1 MYDDILVATDGS
13 EATLGAITNA
23 LSLAD
28 AYGATV
34 HALYVVDMRAISV
47 DNEGFDDDP
56 VIDLLLDR
64 GERATGEIRRR
75 AESRG
80 LDVVTKVDPGTPA
93 SRIRGYAADNGI
105 DLVSMGTR
113 GRSGIERHLLGS
125 VAERVLRKSPV
136 PVLTTRAAATS
147 RDTSYDEIL
156 LPVDGSD
163 AAANAADHAFD
174 VAAQY
179 DATVHALSVID
190 SGLVRS
196 RDLLGSL
203 ESESESA
210 VEAAKTRGR
219 DAGVGVVGEVWKGT
233 PDRCLTEYAAEHG
246 VDLLVTGAHR
256 KRGLDRFLHRNA
268 VERVVRTADCP
279 VLTVPE
285 PAGE

>member
-13 EATLGAITNA
+13 EATLGAVTNA
-23 LSLAD
+23 LSLAE

-56 VIDLLLDR
+56 VIDLLFDR
-64 GERATGEIRRR
+64 GERATSEIRRR
-75 AESRG
+75 AEKRG
-80 LDVVTKVDPGTPA
+80 LNVVTEVDPGTPA

-105 DLVSMGTR
+105 DLISMGTR
-113 GRSGIERHLLGS
+113 GRSGISRHLLGS
-125 VAERVLRKSPV
+125 VAERVLRKSTI
-136 PVLTTRAAATS
+136 PVLTTRAAASS
-147 RDTSYDEIL
+147 RDTTYDEIL
-156 LPVDGSD
+156 LPVDGSG

-174 VAAQY
+174 IAARY

-196 RDLLGSL
+196 RDLLASL
-203 ESESESA
+203 ERESESA
-210 VEAAKTRGR
+210 VETIKARGR
-219 DAGVGVVGEVWKGT
+219 EAGVDVVSEVWTGT
-233 PDRCLTEYAAEHG
+233 PERSLTEYAEERG
-246 VDLLVTGAHR
+246 VDMLVTGAHR

-268 VERVVRTADCP
+268 VEGVVRTADCP

-285 PAGE
+285 PNDD

>member
-1 MYDDILVATDGS
+1 VYDDILVATDGS
-13 EATLGAITNA
+13 EATLGAVTNA
-23 LSLAD
+23 LSLAE

-56 VIDLLLDR
+56 VIDLLFDR

-75 AESRG
+75 AEKRG
-80 LDVVTKVDPGTPA
+80 LDVVTEVDPGTPA

-105 DLVSMGTR
+105 DLISMGTR
-113 GRSGIERHLLGS
+113 GRSGIQRHLLGS
-125 VAERVLRKSPV
+125 VAERVLRKSTV
-136 PVLTTRAAATS
+136 PVLTTRAAANS
-147 RDTSYDEIL
+147 RDTTYDEIL

-163 AAANAADHAFD
+163 AAARAADHAFD
-174 VAAQY
+174 IAATY
-179 DATVHALSVID
+179 DATIHALSVID

-196 RDLLGSL
+196 RDLLASL
-203 ESESESA
+203 ERESESA
-210 VEAAKTRGR
+210 VEATKARGR
-219 DAGVGVVGEVWKGT
+219 ESGVNVVSEVWKGT
-233 PDRCLTEYAAEHG
+233 PEQCLTEYAEERG
-246 VDLLVTGAHR
+246 VDMLVTGAHR

-285 PAGE
+285 PSKD